1 VTSCCVLFVRKEDLM
16 QRYFIQTEQQTNDS
30 FELDQDASR
39 HITKV
44 MRMREGE
51 QIIVV
56 YKQVAH
62 ICEITALEPL
72 VTVAPTGETVRS
84 PEMPVQVTIA
94 CGLPKGDKL
103 ELITQKGTELGMFS
117 LIPFAAE
124 RSIVKWDDKKAKKNV
139 ERLQKI
145 ALEAAEQSHRTHV
158 PVIEMPQTFKQL
170 VANIAQYDAV
180 FIADEEDAKL
190 EERTHFATKL
200 QQFAEASGQ
209 SILCIFGPEGGIA
222 RSESDALKAAGA
234 KTMSLGP
241 RILRAETAPL
251 YALAAI
257 SYEFE

>member
-1 VTSCCVLFVRKEDLM
+1 MM
-16 QRYFIQTEQQTNDS
+16 QRYFIQSEQVVNDT

-51 QIIVV
+51 KIIVV
-56 YKQVAH
+56 YNRIAH
-62 ICEITALEPL
+62 ICEISSLEP
-72 VTVAPTGETVRS
+72 VVKAVPTGKTVRS
-84 PEMPVQVTIA
+84 PEMPIQVTIA

-103 ELITQKGTELGMFS
+103 ELITQKGTELGMFA
-117 LIPFAAE
+117 LIPFVAE

-158 PVIEMPQTFKQL
+158 PVIEMPQSFKQL
-170 VANIAQYDAV
+170 LTMIGNYDAV

-222 RSESDALKAAGA
+222 RTESDALKAAGA

-257 SYEFE
+257 SYQFE